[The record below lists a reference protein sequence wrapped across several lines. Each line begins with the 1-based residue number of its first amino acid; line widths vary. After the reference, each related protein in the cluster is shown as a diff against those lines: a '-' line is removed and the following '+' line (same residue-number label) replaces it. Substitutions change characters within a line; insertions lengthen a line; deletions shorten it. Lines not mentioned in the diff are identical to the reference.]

1 MTLTNKDGFIDI
13 SYLIYLMISAL
24 ILPAIYTCFLQLSY
38 FSTET
43 LNLFLAESER
53 LSIATF
59 IYHDSLGSSIQS
71 NSSNITFQLPRNET
85 HYEVIHSKLK
95 RQSTRTQ
102 YLTQFLNPS
111 SIKKVTDD
119 CLIIKFTTIENL
131 ELCIGSF

>member
-1 MTLTNKDGFIDI
+1 MTKKNGFIDI

-38 FSTET
+38 FSTRT

-59 IYHDSLGSSIQS
+59 IYHDSLGSSLQLDTS
-71 NSSNITFQLPRNET
+71 KITFKLPINDI
-85 HYEVIHSKLK
+85 HYQVTHSKLK
-95 RQSTRTQ
+95 RQSARTQ

-119 CLIIKFTTIENL
+119 CLIIKFTTVENL